1 MCLDM
6 SMAASTG
13 MEYWM
18 ELEIDELI
26 EHKKDIDR
34 LLRSGSK

>member
-1 MCLDM
+1 
-6 SMAASTG
+6 MAASTG

-18 ELEIDELI
+18 ELSIDELI

-34 LLRSGSK
+34 LLREAKK